1 MIMIKIE
8 EKILEVSKEMYSNEE
23 FNLLKNNQSRFSDT
37 KLNSLIDMIENYY
50 NEFNKNIARYT
61 SNYVETMKNIMNELS
76 IKNLIDKDYG
86 GNLYVTPSNQENIEN
101 IIQKTMEYVKKL
113 NDLKYLSFLSE
124 ENRNVIFV
132 GANGCGKTT
141 LLRHL
146 IELTGDRD
154 IAYYQADRLLLV
166 DSTYNPERDEK
177 SFLSSLNSTTKYSTD
192 INYSQ
197 QGYYINRQLNQVIA
211 LFEKKRSSELEQQ
224 LRGEISKEMMK
235 TELIL
240 KKWNELIQDRVLFID
255 GNLKVKT
262 CDENEYSIK
271 YLSSG
276 EKSIFYFLASIILQ
290 PQKKYYFIDEP
301 ENNLNPSV
309 VTRLWDTIEECFPES
324 NFVYLTHD
332 KDFVSTRINTKI
344 YWIKKYDGE
353 NWKYELLPENDDL
366 PKELM
371 ISLVGNR
378 QPVLF
383 CESENET
390 KFDSIVF
397 KLMFPEFKVVP
408 CGGCAKVINK
418 VKAYKTLEFPTKAYG
433 IIDCDYRDE
442 SFLIGQQKH
451 NIYYLPF
458 FEIENFLFCEEIL
471 SKMLVF
477 FKENESFTLNI
488 IKQRVKEDFKKNKE
502 IFVIRNVATRLHEL
516 GFRGGIKRLNSRE
529 ELKKNYEEFSNSVNL
544 NEMLNEYDK
553 KFDEIVEKDDFNTFL
568 RFYDN
573 KNILNDYNDEI
584 KLGNGV
590 KYEDEVLL
598 FLHKNRNILSELRK
612 KYLSSI
618 I

>member
-1 MIMIKIE
+1 M
-8 EKILEVSKEMYSNEE
+8 SKEMYSNEE

>member
-1 MIMIKIE
+1 M
-8 EKILEVSKEMYSNEE
+8 
-23 FNLLKNNQSRFSDT
+23 
-37 KLNSLIDMIENYY
+37 
-50 NEFNKNIARYT
+50 
-61 SNYVETMKNIMNELS
+61 
-76 IKNLIDKDYG
+76 
-86 GNLYVTPSNQENIEN
+86 
-101 IIQKTMEYVKKL
+101 
-113 NDLKYLSFLSE
+113 
-124 ENRNVIFV
+124 
-132 GANGCGKTT
+132 
-141 LLRHL
+141 
-146 IELTGDRD
+146 
-154 IAYYQADRLLLV
+154 
-166 DSTYNPERDEK
+166 
-177 SFLSSLNSTTKYSTD
+177 NSTTKYSTD